1 MVVHSDAWNDCE
13 GVSALGSHQY
23 PTDGALVCVLGRVKK
38 NSVWD
43 CDVEMY
49 GRYGRDACR
58 DSLLWCEIL
67 WFCSVDSAAGLR
79 IYILARLIR

>member
-1 MVVHSDAWNDCE
+1 VVVHSDAWNDCE

-43 CDVEMY
+43 CDVEM
-49 GRYGRDACR
+49 
-58 DSLLWCEIL
+58 
-67 WFCSVDSAAGLR
+67 
-79 IYILARLIR
+79 